1 MVPAQYQ
8 ALIDQAAAQYGI
20 PPDLLGRLL
29 YQESRFRPDVIS
41 GQTVSKAGA
50 QGIAQFMPA
59 TAAELGVD
67 PLDPESAI
75 PGAARY
81 LSQLQKQFG
90 GDMRAA
96 VAAYNAGPGRVRGV
110 GGDFSRLPAETR
122 AYLAAVLRGGGAPA
136 AQASPMQAFPWSP
149 SQAATPAAQ
158 VTAAPNA
165 ASSGLLG
172 ALPAAGG
179 NSIAGL
185 LGGMGETSEQGPQL
199 QPIVPQPYRPRIT
212 HKQIQRRYS

>member
-8 ALIDQAAAQYGI
+8 ALIDQAAAQYGV

-50 QGIAQFMPA
+50 QGIAQFMPE
-59 TAAELGVD
+59 TAAELGVN

-81 LSQLQKQFG
+81 LAQLQKQFG

-172 ALPAAGG
+172 ALPAAGDLSG
-179 NSIAGL
+179 VLGL
-185 LGGMGETSEQGPQL
+185 MGGQAPPAPS
-199 QPIVPQPYRPRIT
+199 PITPQPYRPRIT
-212 HKQIQRRYS
+212 FKPIERRYS

>member
-8 ALIDQAAAQYGI
+8 PLIDRASAQYGI
-20 PPDLLGRLL
+20 PADLLGRLL
-29 YQESRFRPDVIS
+29 YQESRFRPDIIS
-41 GQTVSKAGA
+41 GQTASPAGA

-59 TAAELGVD
+59 TAAELGVN

-96 VAAYNAGPGRVRGV
+96 VAAYNAGPGRVQGV

-122 AYLAAVLRGGGAPA
+122 AYLAAVLQGGHAPEM
-136 AQASPMQAFPWSP
+136 PAFSWSP
-149 SQAATPAAQ
+149 PQAATPAAQ

-172 ALPAAGG
+172 ALPAAGDLSGVLGLMG
-179 NSIAGL
+179 NQAPPAPPP
-185 LGGMGETSEQGPQL
+185 TT
-199 QPIVPQPYRPRIT
+199 PQPYRPRINF
-212 HKQIQRRYS
+212 KPIERRYS